1 MRKLLMK
8 RFLFLAIISL
18 LIVLYFA
25 PFALSKSDL
34 INIKILA
41 INDFHGNLEAG
52 NLTFPPSG
60 TSDRIPAGGVEYL
73 ATHIKNLRVTN
84 PQVKPQNTVT
94 VSAGDMVGASPL
106 ISALFHDEPAI
117 EALNSLGLELNAV
130 GNHEFD
136 EGAEELYRKQKGGC
150 HPIDGCRDGDSFG
163 GAKFKFLAAN
173 VINSRNG
180 KPIFPAYQVRTFDGI
195 KMAFIGMTLKGT
207 SNLVSSSG
215 IVGLEFKD
223 EATTV
228 NALIPELKKQGI
240 KAIAVILHE
249 GGLNTGNYNG
259 CEGISGAIVDIV
271 KNTNPEVDLFIT
283 GHTHQAYNCQI
294 DRRLVTS
301 ASSYGR
307 LVSDIDVT
315 LDRGTGDVASMRAN
329 NVVVTHDVPKDRA
342 LTQIVNKYKVIAAPL
357 VNRTIGSITADIT
370 RTADRNGI
378 SPLGRM
384 IADAQLAATADASQG
399 GAVAAFMNPGGIRT
413 DLSYSESEVKGVVT
427 YGQAFAV
434 QPFRN
439 RLVTMTLTGKQI
451 KQLLERQFDNPRS
464 GRNRILQVSQG
475 FTYNY
480 SNSAALGNRVSNIA
494 IAGIP
499 IAPNNDYRITV
510 NSYIA
515 DGGDNFA
522 VLKEGR
528 DRIEGE
534 LDIEALEAYFKMQSP
549 ISPKAPSPI
558 SSQKQNLD
566 RNSTLNNQ

>member
-1 MRKLLMK
+1 MR
-8 RFLFLAIISL
+8 RFLFLSVISL
-18 LIVLYFA
+18 LAVLCFV
-25 PFALSKSDL
+25 PFALSKSDSV
-34 INIKILA
+34 NIKILA

-52 NLTFPPSG
+52 NLTFSSAAA
-60 TSDRIPAGGVEYL
+60 SDRIPAGGVEYL
-73 ATHIKNLRVTN
+73 ATHIKNLRVAN

-94 VSAGDMVGASPL
+94 VSAGDTVGASPL

-117 EALNSLGLELNAV
+117 EALNALGLELNAV

-136 EGAEELYRKQKGGC
+136 EGTEELYRKQKGGC
-150 HPIDGCRDGDSFG
+150 HPVDGCRDGDGFG

-180 KPIFPAYQVRTFDGI
+180 KPIFPAYQVRNFDGV

-207 SNLVSSSG
+207 ANLVNSSG

-223 EATTV
+223 EAATV

-249 GGLNTGNYNG
+249 GGRTTGNYNG
-259 CEGISGAIVDIV
+259 CEGISGSIVDIV
-271 KNTNPEVDLFIT
+271 KNTDPEVDLFIT

-301 ASSYGR
+301 ASFYGR

-315 LDRGTGDVASMRAN
+315 LDRGTGDVASMQAN
-329 NVVVTHDVPKDRA
+329 NVVVTHDVPKDPA
-342 LTQIVNKYKVIAAPL
+342 LNQIVRKYKAIADPL
-357 VNRTIGSITADIT
+357 VNRTIGSITSDIT
-370 RTADRNGI
+370 RIADRNGI
-378 SPLGRM
+378 SPLGRL
-384 IADAQLAATADASQG
+384 IADAQLAATSDDSKG
-399 GAVAAFMNPGGIRT
+399 GAVVAFMNPGGIRT
-413 DLSYSESEVKGVVT
+413 DLSYGESEVKGTVT
-427 YGQAFAV
+427 YGQAFAI

-451 KQLLERQFDNPRS
+451 KQLLERQYDNPRS
-464 GRNRILQVSQG
+464 GQNRILQVSQG
-475 FTYNY
+475 FTYNL
-480 SNSAALGNRVSNIA
+480 SNSAPLGDKVSNIA

-499 IAPNNDYRITV
+499 IAPVRDYRITV
-510 NSYIA
+510 NSYLA

-528 DRIEGE
+528 DRLIGV
-534 LDIEALEAYFKMQSP
+534 LDIEALETYFKMRSP
-549 ISPKAPSPI
+549 ISPK
-558 SSQKQNLD
+558 
-566 RNSTLNNQ
+566 

>member
-1 MRKLLMK
+1 MRKFLMR
-8 RFLFLAIISL
+8 RFLLVAVISL
-18 LIVLYFA
+18 FVVLYFS
-25 PFALSKSDL
+25 PFALSKSTL
-34 INIKILA
+34 VNIKILA

-52 NLTFPPSG
+52 NLTFPPSAG
-60 TSDRIPAGGVEYL
+60 DRIPAGGVEYL
-73 ATHIKNLRVTN
+73 ATHIKKLRVVN
-84 PQVKPQNTVT
+84 PQIKPQNTVT
-94 VSAGDMVGASPL
+94 VSAGDTVGASPL

-117 EALNSLGLELNAV
+117 EALNALGLELNAL

-150 HPIDGCRDGDSFG
+150 HPVDGCRDGDDFG

-173 VINSRNG
+173 VIDSRNN
-180 KPIFPAYQVRTFDGI
+180 KPIFPAYQVRNFDGI

-207 SNLVSSSG
+207 PNLVSSSG

-223 EATTV
+223 EAATV

-271 KNTNPEVDLFIT
+271 KQTDPEVDLFIT

-301 ASSYGR
+301 ASFYGR

-329 NVVVTHDVPKDRA
+329 NVVVTHDVPKDPA
-342 LTQIVNKYKVIAAPL
+342 LTQIVRKYKAIADPL
-357 VNRTIGSITADIT
+357 VNRAIGSITADIT
-370 RTADRNGI
+370 RTPDRNGT

-384 IADAQLAATADASQG
+384 IADAQLAATAEDSNG
-399 GAVAAFMNPGGIRT
+399 SAVAAFINPGGIRT
-413 DLSYSESEVKGVVT
+413 DLSYSSESEVKGVVT

-451 KQLLERQFDNPRS
+451 KQLLESQFDNPRL
-464 GRNRILQVSQG
+464 GQNRILQVSQG

-480 SNSAALGNRVSNIA
+480 NNSVALGDRISDIA
-494 IAGIP
+494 IAGIV
-499 IAPNNDYRITV
+499 INMDRDYRITV
-510 NSYIA
+510 NSYLA

-528 DRIEGE
+528 DRLIGV
-534 LDIEALEAYFKMQSP
+534 LDIEALEAYFKMRSP
-549 ISPKAPSPI
+549 ISPNSP
-558 SSQKQNLD
+558 
-566 RNSTLNNQ
+566 NN

>member
-1 MRKLLMK
+1 MRKFLMGRFSLL
-8 RFLFLAIISL
+8 AAISL
-18 LIVLYFA
+18 LVVLCFT
-25 PFALSKSDL
+25 PFALSKSAL
-34 INIKILA
+34 VNIKILA
-41 INDFHGNLEAG
+41 INDFHGNLEAS
-52 NLTFPPSG
+52 NLTFPPSAG
-60 TSDRIPAGGVEYL
+60 SDHIPAGGVEYL
-73 ATHIKNLRVTN
+73 ATHIKNLRVAN
-84 PQVKPQNTVT
+84 HQVKPQNTLT
-94 VSAGDMVGASPL
+94 VSAGDTVGASPL

-117 EALNSLGLELNAV
+117 EALNALGLELNAV

-150 HPIDGCRDGDSFG
+150 HPVDGCREGDGFG

-173 VINSRNG
+173 VIDSRNG
-180 KPIFPAYQVRTFDGI
+180 KPIFPAYQVRTFDGV

-207 SNLVSSSG
+207 ANLVSSSG

-223 EATTV
+223 EAATV

-240 KAIAVILHE
+240 KAIAVLLHE

-271 KNTNPEVDLFIT
+271 KNTDHEVDLFIT

-301 ASSYGR
+301 ASFYGR

-315 LDRGTGDVASMRAN
+315 LDRETGDVASMRAN

-342 LTQIVNKYKVIAAPL
+342 LTQIVQKYKAFADPL
-357 VNRTIGSITADIT
+357 INRAIGSITANIT
-370 RTADRNGI
+370 RTPDRNGI

-384 IADAQLAATADASQG
+384 IADAQRAATADDSNG

-413 DLSYSESEVKGVVT
+413 DLFYNKGVVT

-451 KQLLERQFDNPRS
+451 KQLLESQFDNPRS
-464 GRNRILQVSQG
+464 GQNRILQVSQG

-480 SNSAALGNRVSNIA
+480 SNSADLGNRVSNIA

-499 IAPNNDYRITV
+499 IAPDSDYRITV
-510 NSYIA
+510 NSYLA
-515 DGGDNFA
+515 DGGDNFT

-528 DRIEGE
+528 DRLVGE
-534 LDIEALEAYFKMQSP
+534 LDIEALEAYFKMR
-549 ISPKAPSPI
+549 
-558 SSQKQNLD
+558 SQP
-566 RNSTLNNQ
+566 

>member
-1 MRKLLMK
+1 MRKFLMR
-8 RFLFLAIISL
+8 RFLFLAVISL
-18 LIVLYFA
+18 LVVLYFA
-25 PFALSKSDL
+25 PFALSKSEL
-34 INIKILA
+34 VNIRILA

-52 NLTFPPSG
+52 NLTFPPSAAG
-60 TSDRIPAGGVEYL
+60 DRIPVGGVEYL
-73 ATHIKNLRVTN
+73 ATHIKNLRVAN
-84 PQVKPQNTVT
+84 PHIKPQNTVT
-94 VSAGDMVGASPL
+94 VSAGDTVGASPL

-117 EALNSLGLELNAV
+117 EALNALGLELNAV

-150 HPIDGCRDGDSFG
+150 HPVDGCRDGDGFG

-173 VINSRNG
+173 VINYRNG
-180 KPIFPAYQVRTFDGI
+180 KPIFPAYQVRTFNGI
-195 KMAFIGMTLKGT
+195 KMAFIGLTLKGT
-207 SNLVSSSG
+207 SNLVGSSG

-223 EATTV
+223 EAATV
-228 NALIPELKKQGI
+228 NALIPKLKKQGI
-240 KAIAVILHE
+240 KAIAVLLHE
-249 GGLNTGNYNG
+249 GGLTTGNYNG

-271 KNTNPEVDLFIT
+271 KHTDPEVDLFIT

-301 ASSYGR
+301 ASFYGR

-315 LDRGTGDVASMRAN
+315 LDRGTGDVASMQAN
-329 NVVVTHDVPKDRA
+329 NVVVTHDVPKDPA
-342 LTQIVNKYKVIAAPL
+342 LSQIVLKYKAIADPL
-357 VNRTIGSITADIT
+357 VNRAIGSITADIT
-370 RTADRNGI
+370 RIADRNGI
-378 SPLGRM
+378 SPLGRT

-451 KQLLERQFDNPRS
+451 KELLERQFDNPRS
-464 GRNRILQVSQG
+464 GQNRILQVSQG

-499 IAPNNDYRITV
+499 IVPDSDYRITV
-510 NSYIA
+510 NSYLA

-528 DRIEGE
+528 DRLVGA
-534 LDIEALEAYFKMQSP
+534 LDIEALEAYFKMRSP
-549 ISPKAPSPI
+549 ISPNPA
-558 SSQKQNLD
+558 
-566 RNSTLNNQ
+566 NN

>member
-1 MRKLLMK
+1 MRKFLMR
-8 RFLFLAIISL
+8 RFLLVAVISL
-18 LIVLYFA
+18 FVVLYFA
-25 PFALSKSDL
+25 PSVLSKSAL
-34 INIKILA
+34 VNIKILA

-52 NLTFPPSG
+52 NLTFPPSA
-60 TSDRIPAGGVEYL
+60 SDRIPAGGVEYL
-73 ATHIKNLRVTN
+73 ATHIKNLRVSN
-84 PQVKPQNTVT
+84 PKIKLQNTVT
-94 VSAGDMVGASPL
+94 VSAGDTVGASPL

-117 EALNSLGLELNAV
+117 EALNALGLELNAV

-150 HPIDGCRDGDSFG
+150 HPLDGCRDGDDFG

-173 VINSRNG
+173 VIDSRNN

-207 SNLVSSSG
+207 PNLVSSSG

-223 EATTV
+223 EAATV

-249 GGLNTGNYNG
+249 GGLATGNYNG

-271 KNTNPEVDLFIT
+271 KQTDPEVDLFIT

-301 ASSYGR
+301 ASFYGR

-315 LDRGTGDVASMRAN
+315 LERGTGDVASMRAH
-329 NVVVTHDVPKDRA
+329 NVVVTHDVPKDPA
-342 LTQIVNKYKVIAAPL
+342 LTQIVRKYKAIADPL
-357 VNRTIGSITADIT
+357 VNRAIGSITNDIT
-370 RTADRNGI
+370 RTPDRNGS
-378 SPLGRM
+378 SPLGRI
-384 IADAQLAATADASQG
+384 IADAQLAATADAAKG
-399 GAVAAFMNPGGIRT
+399 GAVVAFMNSGGIRT
-413 DLSYSESEVKGVVT
+413 DLSSASEKGIVT

-451 KQLLERQFDNPRS
+451 KQLLEGQFDNPRI
-464 GRNRILQVSQG
+464 GQNRILQVSQG
-475 FTYNY
+475 LTYSY
-480 SNSAALGNRVSNIA
+480 SSSAVRGDRVSNIA
-494 IAGIP
+494 IAGIAIDP
-499 IAPNNDYRITV
+499 DRDYRITV
-510 NSYIA
+510 NSYLA

-528 DRIEGE
+528 DRLIGM
-534 LDIEALEAYFKMQSP
+534 LDIEALEAYFKMRSP
-549 ISPKAPSPI
+549 ISPY
-558 SSQKQNLD
+558 
-566 RNSTLNNQ
+566 

>member
-18 LIVLYFA
+18 LVVLCFA

-52 NLTFPPSG
+52 NLTFPASA
-60 TSDRIPAGGVEYL
+60 TDLIPAGGVEYL
-73 ATHIKNLRVTN
+73 ATHIKNLRIAN
-84 PQVKPQNTVT
+84 HQVKPQNTIT
-94 VSAGDMVGASPL
+94 VSAGDTVGASPL

-117 EALNSLGLELNAV
+117 EALNALGLELNAV

-150 HPIDGCRDGDSFG
+150 HPIDGCRDGDGFG

-207 SNLVSSSG
+207 PNLVTSSG
-215 IVGLEFKD
+215 IAGLEFKD
-223 EATTV
+223 EAATV

-240 KAIAVILHE
+240 KAIAVLLHE
-249 GGLNTGNYNG
+249 GGVTAGNYND

-271 KNTNPEVDLFIT
+271 KNTDPEVDLFIT

-301 ASSYGR
+301 ASFFGR
-307 LVSDIDVT
+307 LVSDIDLT

-329 NVVVTHDVPKDRA
+329 NVVVTHDVPKEPA
-342 LTQIVNKYKVIAAPL
+342 LTQIVRKYKAIADPL
-357 VNRTIGSITADIT
+357 VNRPIGLIAADIT
-370 RTADRNGI
+370 RTANQNGI

-384 IADAQLAATADASQG
+384 IANAQLAATADDSKG
-399 GAVAAFMNPGGIRT
+399 GAVAAFMNPGGIRA
-413 DLSYSESEVKGVVT
+413 DLSYNESEVKGVVT

-439 RLVTMTLTGKQI
+439 RLVTMTLAGKQI

-464 GRNRILQVSQG
+464 GQNRILQVSQG

-480 SNSAALGNRVSNIA
+480 SNSDTLGNRVSNIA

-499 IAPNNDYRITV
+499 IASDSEYRITV
-510 NSYIA
+510 NSYLA

-528 DRIEGE
+528 DRIVGE
-534 LDIEALEAYFKMQSP
+534 LDIEALEAYFKMRSP
-549 ISPKAPSPI
+549 ISPDLA
-558 SSQKQNLD
+558 
-566 RNSTLNNQ
+566 NN

>member
-1 MRKLLMK
+1 MRKFLMR
-8 RFLFLAIISL
+8 RFSFLAVISL
-18 LIVLYFA
+18 IVVLYFA
-25 PFALSKSDL
+25 PFALSKSAL
-34 INIKILA
+34 VNIKIIA

-52 NLTFPPSG
+52 NLTFSPSG

-73 ATHIKNLRVTN
+73 ATHIKNLRVAN
-84 PQVKPQNTVT
+84 PQIKPQNTVT
-94 VSAGDMVGASPL
+94 VSAGDTVGASPM

-117 EALNSLGLELNAV
+117 ESLNALGLELNAV

-150 HPIDGCRDGDSFG
+150 HPVDGCRDGDGFG

-173 VINSRNG
+173 VINSEND
-180 KPIFPAYQVRTFDGI
+180 KPIFPAYQVRTFDGV

-223 EATTV
+223 EAATV

-240 KAIAVILHE
+240 KAIAVLLHE

-271 KNTNPEVDLFIT
+271 KQTDPEVDLFIT

-301 ASSYGR
+301 ASFFGR

-329 NVVVTHDVPKDRA
+329 NVVVTHDVPKHPA
-342 LTQIVNKYKVIAAPL
+342 LTQIVLKYKAIAAPL
-357 VNRTIGSITADIT
+357 VNRAIGSITADIT
-370 RTADRNGI
+370 RTPYLNGI
-378 SPLGRM
+378 SPLGRA
-384 IADAQLAATADASQG
+384 IADAQLNATADPDLG
-399 GAVAAFMNPGGIRT
+399 GAVVAFMNPGGIRT
-413 DLSYSESEVKGVVT
+413 DLSYSESEDKGVVS

-451 KQLLERQFDNPRS
+451 KQLLESQFDNPRL
-464 GRNRILQVSQG
+464 GQNRILQVSQG
-475 FTYNY
+475 FTYSY
-480 SNSAALGNRVSNIA
+480 SNSAALGERVSNIA
-494 IAGIP
+494 FAGIP
-499 IAPNNDYRITV
+499 IAPVRDYRITV
-510 NSYIA
+510 NSYLA

-528 DRIEGE
+528 DRLVGV
-534 LDIEALEAYFKMQSP
+534 LDIEALETYFKMLSP
-549 ISPKAPSPI
+549 ISPK
-558 SSQKQNLD
+558 
-566 RNSTLNNQ
+566 